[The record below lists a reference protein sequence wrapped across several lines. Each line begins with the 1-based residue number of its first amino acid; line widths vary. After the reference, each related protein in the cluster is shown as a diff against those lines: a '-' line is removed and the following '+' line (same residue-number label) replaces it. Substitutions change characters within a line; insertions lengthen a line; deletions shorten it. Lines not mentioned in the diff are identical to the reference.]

1 MLIRPYTSA
10 DSAAALELFRY
21 TVKTVNARDYTPLEI
36 ASWLR
41 EEDVDPAAWSAS
53 FHEKAAWVAVGRAGK
68 LVGFA
73 DCDAQTGLIDRLFV
87 HPDHQSKG
95 IGSAL
100 LTKLEAA
107 VADNVSSLTVF
118 ASLTARSFFERHGYA
133 VGSDNVVRRSFH
145 HHGKLL
151 TVDIA
156 NFRMQKSRPTA

>member
-1 MLIRPYTSA
+1 MLIRPYTPT
-10 DSAAALELFRY
+10 DSAAALELFRH
-21 TVKTVNARDYTPLEI
+21 TVKTVNACDYTPLEI
-36 ASWLR
+36 AAWLR
-41 EEDVDPAAWSAS
+41 EEDTDLGLWTAS
-53 FHEKAAWVAVGRAGK
+53 FEGKSAWVAVDEKSK
-68 LVGFA
+68 LLGFA
-73 DCDAQTGLIDRLFV
+73 DCETQTGLINRLFV
-87 HPDHQSKG
+87 HPDHRGKG

-133 VGSDNVVRRSFH
+133 VASDNVVRRSFH